1 MAYFLSVLGLAL
13 ILEGI
18 PYFAFPDKMKLWM
31 EQIQKMPDRVLRIF
45 GLAAMA
51 IGLMFIYISL
61 NVLGLN

>member
-61 NVLGLN
+61 NVLK